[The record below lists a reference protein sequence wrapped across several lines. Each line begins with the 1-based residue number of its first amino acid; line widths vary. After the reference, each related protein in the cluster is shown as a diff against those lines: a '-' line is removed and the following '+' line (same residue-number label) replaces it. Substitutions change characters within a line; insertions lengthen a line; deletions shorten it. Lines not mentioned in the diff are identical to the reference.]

1 MDRKE
6 LWDSFPPEDQI
17 LIKES
22 LATLAALGFFNA
34 LAKVELQS
42 VVENSIGRE
51 PEDILKEI
59 QRYQAESDR
68 KSVV

>member
-1 MDRKE
+1 MLFR
-6 LWDSFPPEDQI
+6 S
-17 LIKES
+17 
-22 LATLAALGFFNA
+22 LGFFNA

-59 QRYQAESDR
+59 QRYQAESLVWRVFHAYGLSLTQDS
-68 KSVV
+68 KEGN